1 MKNERI
7 LTMIEEVL
15 ASNLAVCKMLKN
27 ESLDTQEEGTMMIV
41 KNLKI
46 MADDILGINK
56 TIYTVNL

>member
-1 MKNERI
+1 
-7 LTMIEEVL
+7 MIEEVL

-56 TIYTVNL
+56 TTYTVNL